1 MLPNPVGIPDCFFEC
16 VKFLLHNR
24 DHNVCKEHSEE
35 RLRNS
40 SLMLHLSFKTVLIS
54 YSPLKIEGEGG
65 VEIITKENVKY
76 IKVGEYYTC
85 KVSDKVFCHLL

>member
-1 MLPNPVGIPDCFFEC
+1 
-16 VKFLLHNR
+16 
-24 DHNVCKEHSEE
+24 
-35 RLRNS
+35 
-40 SLMLHLSFKTVLIS
+40 MLHLSFKTVLIS